1 MAHSKSTDFPER
13 LQLAAELF
21 KALAHPARLAILELL
36 AARTSCVCGDI
47 ALELPLAQSTVS
59 QHLAVL
65 KEAGL
70 VQGEVEPP
78 RICYCLS
85 PSGAQLV
92 SQNALPVLD
101 ALARPATPDCC

>member
-1 MAHSKSTDFPER
+1 MAISKASQFSER
-13 LQLAAELF
+13 HQQAADLF

-65 KEAGL
+65 KSVGL
-70 VQGEVEPP
+70 IQGEVEPP

-85 PSGAQLV
+85 PDGARLV
-92 SQNALPVLD
+92 SQLALPLLA
-101 ALARPATPDCC
+101 ALAAPPSTDCC